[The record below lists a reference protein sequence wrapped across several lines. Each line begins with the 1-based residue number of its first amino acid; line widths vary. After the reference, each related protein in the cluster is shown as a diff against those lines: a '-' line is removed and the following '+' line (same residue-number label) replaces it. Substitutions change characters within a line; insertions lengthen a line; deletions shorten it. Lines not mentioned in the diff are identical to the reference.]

1 VQGNKMK
8 NIGIMQGRLLPR
20 YKNRYQAHPVNYWQA
35 EFYIAKEMGFSQIE
49 FILDFNDVKLNPLM
63 SKNGIKQIQK
73 LISQTGVTV
82 KSICA
87 DYFMQAPFHS
97 KHQKQSEKV
106 LNTLI
111 ENAKKLNVIDIVIP
125 CVDQSSLKTKND
137 VQMFVSSVKK
147 SLPLAQKYNININF
161 ETDLNPNDFK
171 KLLSNF
177 NSKNIKVNYDIG
189 NSASLS
195 YNPEKEF
202 KAYGEHISDLHIKD
216 RVLNGGSVEL
226 GTGNADFKTIFK
238 LLKKY
243 KFDGNIIMQSAKAE
257 QYIDDLK
264 LVKKQKKYISKYIKK
279 YLD

>member
-1 VQGNKMK
+1 MK